1 MKESVLSFEK
11 DNTTFQIAGKYKH
24 SFKTN
29 PLNIILDDF
38 SICLLEYRTEISC
51 LCIPQVHNFIVQC
64 GFEVQMNTY
73 LLIFD
78 FDLRPSL
85 SEVAWH

>member
-11 DNTTFQIAGKYKH
+11 DNTTFQIAGMYKH

-38 SICLLEYRTEISC
+38 SIWLLEYRTEISC
-51 LCIPQVHNFIVQC
+51 LYIPQVHNFISTVW
-64 GFEVQMNTY
+64 FRSTDEYVFIY
-73 LLIFD
+73 I
-78 FDLRPSL
+78 
-85 SEVAWH
+85 